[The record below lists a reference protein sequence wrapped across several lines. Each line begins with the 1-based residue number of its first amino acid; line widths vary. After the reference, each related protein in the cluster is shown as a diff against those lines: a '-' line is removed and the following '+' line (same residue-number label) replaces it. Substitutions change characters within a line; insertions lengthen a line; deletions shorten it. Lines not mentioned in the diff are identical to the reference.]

1 MRTLQHLRRWA
12 FAAAALGLS
21 LPAALAQPAAP
32 EFPAEAVALTP
43 ETLKGLNG
51 RKFVGTRMDGTGWTM
66 DFGPDDYFRLAYRRG
81 GTGAGPGGGIFDGT
95 VRLDGTKLCQDMRKA
110 LESRC
115 NEVRLKGNELFY
127 QRGSNGEIVVLTAQ

>member
-1 MRTLQHLRRWA
+1 MSTLQHLRRWA
-12 FAAAALGLS
+12 FAATALGIAMS
-21 LPAALAQPAAP
+21 AAVAQSPSP
-32 EFPAEAVALTP
+32 DFPAQAVALTP
-43 ETLKGLNG
+43 EALKGLNG
-51 RKFVGTRMDGTGWTM
+51 KRFVGTRVDGTGWTM

-115 NEVRLKGNELFY
+115 NEVRLQGNELFY

>member
-1 MRTLQHLRRWA
+1 MSTLQHIRRWA
-12 FAAAALGLS
+12 FAAAALGIVMS
-21 LPAALAQPAAP
+21 AAVAQSSVP
-32 EFPAEAVALTP
+32 EFPAQAVALTA

-51 RKFVGTRMDGTGWTM
+51 KRFVGARLDGTGWTM

-115 NEVRLKGNELFY
+115 NEVRLNGNELLY